1 MGFNLGNRGKTG
13 FERETAVT
21 FESYIIGL
29 KEQTT
34 IRVGLF
40 SRVNKFAMNT

>member
-1 MGFNLGNRGKTG
+1 MGSNLGNRGKTG
-13 FERETAVT
+13 FEHETAVT
-21 FESYIIGL
+21 FESYIMGF

-40 SRVNKFAMNT
+40 FRVNKFAMNT